1 MTKKGLIPVACA
13 VLMALV
19 SVSCRL
25 KVEFGKSPVKRVV
38 AAMTLEEKVS
48 LLVGVGAWNG
58 NDIAQ
63 EIKDA
68 KALIPGCAGQTYPI
82 PRLGIPSVMLPDG
95 PGGLRINP
103 TRQDDDKTYYCTSFP
118 VATLLAQSWNPQLV
132 EEVGAAIGDE
142 VKRYGADCL
151 LAPALNLHRNP
162 LLGRSFEYYS
172 EDPVVSGKTAAA
184 MVRGVQ
190 SNGVGATIKH
200 YALNNQETNRM
211 ANDVRIDQQTA
222 RELYLKGFEIA
233 VRESQPWAVM
243 TSYNKVNGTYA
254 PENATLIDS
263 ILRREWGFDG
273 MVMTDWGGGR
283 DAVATVESGND
294 LLMPGSANQIKAI
307 IDAVDEG
314 TLDEEVIDRNVANV
328 LAFIARSPKMQGY
341 EFMNDPDLTAHAQ
354 VSRSSATEGMVLLK
368 NNGALPLNGK
378 CRMIALY
385 GVSSYD
391 MYVVGTGSGS
401 VNYKHAVGLDEGL
414 KAAGYKLEPSVSSA
428 YSRYV
433 NEHKSAARPGDF
445 MRTNLTN
452 HVIPQS
458 LVRKPFQYRADAIA
472 SDIAIITI
480 GRSCGESA
488 DRTYEG
494 DYTLTEIEQGLIAD
508 VCDAFHS
515 KGKKVVVILNIG
527 APIETASWKSRPD
540 AILLAG
546 LPGQEAGYAITDVLK
561 GAVNPSGKLVDTYVI
576 DYMDMP
582 STANYPLNARELQQQ
597 ARSNRGN
604 PDAQPVPLYDYTE
617 YKERL
622 DIGYRYYDRH
632 PEQVSYPF
640 GFGLSYTT
648 FAYSEPQAK
657 VGDGIITL
665 SVKVTNTGKV
675 AGKESVQ
682 VYVEAPNGG
691 LNNLK
696 KELKAYG
703 KTALLQ
709 PGAAEVLEF
718 KLSDYDLAGFD
729 MLSSSWQTLP
739 GNYKA
744 DFAASSQDIRCQALF
759 TIADPSNY
767 PAYGALQ

>member
-1 MTKKGLIPVACA
+1 MTKKALIPVACA
-13 VLMALV
+13 ALVALMA
-19 SVSCRL
+19 VSCNRTP
-25 KVEFGKSPVKRVV
+25 EFGKSPVKKVV
-38 AAMTLEEKVS
+38 AAMTLEEKVN

-68 KALIPGCAGQTYPI
+68 KNLIPGCAGQTYPI

-103 TRQDDDKTYYCTSFP
+103 TRQGEEKTYYCTSFP
-118 VATLLAQSWNPQLV
+118 VATMLAQTWNQQLV
-132 EEVGAAIGDE
+132 EEVGTAIGDE

-151 LAPALNLHRNP
+151 LAPALNIHRNP
-162 LLGRSFEYYS
+162 LLGRNFEYYS
-172 EDPVVSGKTAAA
+172 EDPVISGKTAAA

-200 YALNNQETNRM
+200 FALNNQETNRM
-211 ANDVRIDQQTA
+211 ANDVQIDQQTA
-222 RELYLKGFEIA
+222 REIYLKGFEIA

-243 TSYNKVNGTYA
+243 TSYNKINGTYA
-254 PENATLIDS
+254 PENEDLIEN
-263 ILRREWGFDG
+263 ILRQEWGFEG

-283 DAVATVESGND
+283 DAVATVNAGND
-294 LLMPGSANQIKAI
+294 LLMPGGANQISAI
-307 IDAVDEG
+307 IEAVQNG
-314 TLDEEVIDRNVANV
+314 TLDEKIIDRNVTRI
-328 LAFIARSPKMQGY
+328 LELIARSPKMQGY
-341 EFMNDPDLTAHAQ
+341 EFQNDPDLKAHAQ

-368 NNGALPLNGK
+368 NEGALPLAK
-378 CRMIALY
+378 DCKMIALY
-385 GVSSYD
+385 GTSSYD

-401 VNYKHAVGLDEGL
+401 VNYEHAVGLNEGL
-414 KAAGYKLEPSVSSA
+414 TAAGYKLEPSVSSA
-428 YSRYV
+428 YTKYVQENNSRV
-433 NEHKSAARPGDF
+433 SARNF

-452 HVIPQS
+452 HVIPES
-458 LVRKPFQYRADAIA
+458 LVRKPYQYRADAIA

-488 DRTYEG
+488 DRGYEG
-494 DYTLTEIEQGLIAD
+494 DYTLTDIEQGLIKD

-527 APIETASWKSRPD
+527 APIETASWKTQPD

-546 LPGQEAGYAITDVLK
+546 LPGQEAGHAITDVLK
-561 GAVNPSGKLVDTYVI
+561 GAVNPSGKLVDTYVVDFNKI
-576 DYMDMP
+576 P
-582 STANYPLNARELQQQ
+582 STANFPVNARELQSQVR
-597 ARSNRGN
+597 ANRGN
-604 PDAQPVPLYDYTE
+604 PDAKPVSKYDYTE

-622 DIGYRYYDRH
+622 DIGYRYFDRH

-657 VGDGIITL
+657 IEDGVINM
-665 SVKVTNTGKV
+665 SVKVTNTGSV
-675 AGKESVQ
+675 AGKEAVQ
-682 VYVEAPNGG
+682 VYIEAPKGG
-691 LNNLK
+691 MGNLT

-709 PGAAEVLEF
+709 PGESQTLEF
-718 KLSDYDLAGFD
+718 TLSQYELAGFD
-729 MLSSSWQTLP
+729 LSASNWKTVN
-739 GNYKA
+739 GDYKA
-744 DFAASSQDIRCQALF
+744 DFAASSQDIRCQATF
-759 TIADPSNY
+759 SIAVASTY
-767 PAYGALQ
+767 PAYGEL

>member
-1 MTKKGLIPVACA
+1 MTRKSFILTFCA
-13 VLMALV
+13 AVTAILT
-19 SVSCRL
+19 VSCNRQ
-25 KVEFGKSPVKRVV
+25 VEFGKSPVNKVV
-38 AAMTLEEKVS
+38 AAMTLEEKVN

-63 EIKDA
+63 EITDA
-68 KALIPGCAGQTYPI
+68 KNLIPGCAGQTYPI

-103 TRQDDDKTYYCTSFP
+103 TRQNDENTYYCTSFP
-118 VATLLAQSWNPQLV
+118 VATVLAQSWNQELV

-142 VKRYGADCL
+142 VRRYGADCL

-162 LLGRSFEYYS
+162 LLGRNFEYYS
-172 EDPVVSGKTAAA
+172 EDPVISGKTAAA

-211 ANDVRIDQQTA
+211 ANDVRIDEQTA

-243 TSYNKVNGTYA
+243 TSYNKINGTYA

-263 ILRREWGFDG
+263 ILRQEWGFEG

-283 DAVATVESGND
+283 DAVATVQAGND
-294 LLMPGSANQIKAI
+294 LLMPGSANQIKSI
-307 IDAVDEG
+307 IEAVQNG
-314 TLDEEVIDRNVANV
+314 TLDEKVIDRNVARI
-328 LAFIARSPKMQGY
+328 LAFIARSPKMQAF
-341 EFMNDPDLTAHAQ
+341 EFMNDPDLDAHAQ

-368 NNGALPLNGK
+368 NEGALPLASNCG
-378 CRMIALY
+378 MIALY

-401 VNYKHAVGLDEGL
+401 VNYRHAVGLDEGL
-414 KAAGYKLEPSVSSA
+414 KAAGYKLEPSVYNS
-428 YSRYV
+428 YSKYV
-433 NEHKSAARPGDF
+433 EEHKQVSRPGNF

-458 LVRKPFQYRADAIA
+458 LVRKPYQYRADAIA
-472 SDIAIITI
+472 SDIAVITI

-488 DRTYEG
+488 DRGYEG
-494 DYTLTEIEQGLIAD
+494 DYTLTDIEQGLIKD

-546 LPGQEAGYAITDVLK
+546 LPGQEAGYAVTDVLK
-561 GAVNPSGKLVDTYVI
+561 GDVNPSGKLVDTYVI
-576 DYMDMP
+576 DFNKIP
-582 STANYPLNARELQQQ
+582 STANFPVNARELQSKVR
-597 ARSNRGN
+597 ANRNN
-604 PDAQPVPLYDYTE
+604 PDAKPVANYDYTE
-617 YKERL
+617 YKERM
-622 DIGYRYYDRH
+622 DIGYRFFDRH
-632 PEQVSYPF
+632 PELVSYPF
-640 GFGLSYTT
+640 GYGLSYTA
-648 FAYSEPQAK
+648 FAYSEPQAS
-657 VGDGIITL
+657 VADGVISL

-675 AGKESVQ
+675 AGKEAVQ
-682 VYVEAPNGG
+682 VYIEAPKGG
-691 LNNLK
+691 LNKLT

-703 KTALLQ
+703 KTAVLQ
-709 PGAAEVLEF
+709 PGESQLMEF
-718 KLSDYDLAGFD
+718 KLSEYDLAGFD
-729 MLSSSWQTLP
+729 AASSSWKTVN
-739 GNYKA
+739 GEYKA
-744 DFAASSQDIRCQALF
+744 DFAASSQDIRSQASF
-759 TIADPSNY
+759 TIAEAQSFT
-767 PAYGALQ
+767 AIGKL

>member
-1 MTKKGLIPVACA
+1 MKRKAPGVIACA
-13 VLMALV
+13 VMLLFF
-19 SVSCRL
+19 SVSCNRI
-25 KVEFGKSPVKRVV
+25 VEFGKSPVNKVV
-38 AAMTLEEKVS
+38 ASMTLEEKVN
-48 LLVGVGAWNG
+48 LLVGAGAWNG
-58 NDIAQ
+58 DDIAQ

-103 TRQDDDKTYYCTSFP
+103 TRQGDEKTYYCTSFP
-118 VATLLAQSWNPQLV
+118 VATVLAQSWNQQLV

-190 SNGVGATIKH
+190 GNGVGATIKH

-211 ANDVRIDQQTA
+211 ANDVRVDEQTA

-243 TSYNKVNGTYA
+243 TSYNKINGTYA
-254 PENATLIDS
+254 PENAFLIDS
-263 ILRREWGFDG
+263 ILRQEWGFKG

-283 DAVATVESGND
+283 DAVATVQAGND
-294 LLMPGSANQIKAI
+294 LIMPGNANQIKTI
-307 IDAVDEG
+307 IEAVRDG
-314 TLDEEVIDRNVANV
+314 VLDEKVIDCNVERV
-328 LAFIARSPKMQGY
+328 LEFVARSPKMQDY
-341 EFMNDPDLTAHAQ
+341 VFLNDPDLDAHAL

-368 NNGALPLNGK
+368 NEDALPFDPK

-401 VNYKHAVGLDEGL
+401 VNYRHAAGLDEGL
-414 KAAGYKLEPSVSSA
+414 QAAGYKLEPSVYTS

-433 NEHKSAARPGDF
+433 SEHRQSTRPSDF
-445 MRTNLTN
+445 MRTGLTN

-458 LVRKPFQYRADAIA
+458 LVRKPYVYRADAIS
-472 SDIAIITI
+472 SDIAVITI

-488 DRTYEG
+488 DRAYEN
-494 DYTLTEIEQGLIAD
+494 DYTLTEIEQGLIKD

-515 KGKKVVVILNIG
+515 KGKKVVVILNTG
-527 APIETASWKSRPD
+527 APIETVSWKDYPD

-546 LPGQEAGYAITDVLK
+546 LPGQEAGYAITDVLTGK
-561 GAVNPSGKLVDTYVI
+561 VNPSGKLVDTYVK
-576 DYMDMP
+576 DFMDMP
-582 STANYPLNARELQQQ
+582 STANFPVKARELQAL
-597 ARSNRGN
+597 ARSNRNN
-604 PDAQPVPLYDYTE
+604 PYAQPLANYDYTE
-617 YKERL
+617 YRERL

-632 PEQVSYPF
+632 PEEVSYPF
-640 GFGLSYTT
+640 GFGLSYTR
-648 FAYSEPQAK
+648 FAYSESQARFEGG
-657 VGDGIITL
+657 VVNL
-665 SVKVTNTGKV
+665 SVKVTNTGNV
-675 AGKESVQ
+675 AGKEVVQ
-682 VYVEAPNGG
+682 VYIEAPGGG
-691 LNNLK
+691 LNNLV

-709 PGAAEVLEF
+709 PGESQVLEF
-718 KLSDYDLAGFD
+718 RLSEYDLASFN
-729 MLSSSWQTLP
+729 MSESCWQTLK
-739 GNYKA
+739 GEYMA
-744 DFAASSQDIRCQALF
+744 DFAASSQDIRCQSRF
-759 TIADPSNY
+759 SITR
-767 PAYGALQ
+767 

>member
-1 MTKKGLIPVACA
+1 MIKRLSVPA
-13 VLMALV
+13 VCLMLAVVLF
-19 SVSCRL
+19 SCNRT
-25 KVEFGKSPVKRVV
+25 VEFGKSPVKKVV

-58 NDIAQ
+58 DDIAQ

-68 KALIPGCAGQTYPI
+68 KGLIPGCAGQTYPI

-103 TRQDDDKTYYCTSFP
+103 TREGQDKTYYCTSFP
-118 VATLLAQSWNPQLV
+118 VATMLAQSWNQQLV
-132 EEVGAAIGDE
+132 EEVGTAIGDE

-172 EDPVVSGKTAAA
+172 EDPLVSGKTAAA

-190 SNGVGATIKH
+190 SNDVGATIKH
-200 YALNNQETNRM
+200 YALNSQETNRM
-211 ANDVRIDQQTA
+211 ANDARVDQQTA

-233 VRESQPWAVM
+233 VRESDPWAVM
-243 TSYNKVNGTYA
+243 TSYNKVNGIYA

-263 ILRREWGFDG
+263 ILRREWGFQG

-283 DAVATVESGND
+283 DAVATVQAGND

-307 IDAVDEG
+307 MEAVQNG
-314 TLDEEVIDRNVANV
+314 TLDEKTIDRNVEKI
-328 LAFIARSPKMQGY
+328 LAFVERSPKMQGY
-341 EFMNDPDLTAHAQ
+341 EFRNDPDLTAHAQ

-368 NNGALPLNGK
+368 NSGALPLDKN

-433 NEHKSAARPGDF
+433 TDNNKRVSAGDF

-458 LVRKPFQYRADAIA
+458 LVRKPYQYRADAIA

-488 DRTYEG
+488 DRGYED
-494 DYTLTEIEQGLIAD
+494 DYLLTDIEQGLIKD
-508 VCDAFHS
+508 VCEAFHS
-515 KGKKVVVILNIG
+515 KNKKVVVILNIG
-527 APIETASWKSRPD
+527 APIETASWKGYPD

-546 LPGQEAGYAITDVLK
+546 LPGQEAGYAVTDVLK
-561 GAVNPSGKLVDTYVI
+561 GTVNPSGKLVDTYVV
-576 DYMDMP
+576 DYMNMP
-582 STANYPLNARELQQQ
+582 STANYPVRARELQTQ
-597 ARSNRGN
+597 ARANRGN
-604 PDAQPVPLYDYTE
+604 PDAKPVPCYDYTE
-617 YKERL
+617 YRERM

-657 VGDGIITL
+657 VVDGVVNL

-675 AGKESVQ
+675 AGKEAVQ
-682 VYVEAPNGG
+682 VYIESPDGG
-691 LNNLK
+691 LTKLV
-696 KELKAYG
+696 KELRAYG

-709 PGAAEVLEF
+709 PGESEVLEF
-718 KLSDYDLAGFD
+718 RLAGYDLSGFNPA
-729 MLSSSWQTLP
+729 SSSWQTLQ
-739 GNYKA
+739 GDYKA
-744 DFAASSQDIRCQALF
+744 DFAASSQDIRCQAPF
-759 TIADPSNY
+759 SITEAQTF
-767 PAYGALQ
+767 PAYGSL

>member
-1 MTKKGLIPVACA
+1 MACA
-13 VLMALV
+13 ALMA
-19 SVSCRL
+19 SVTISCNR
-25 KVEFGKSPVKRVV
+25 KVEFGKSPVNKVV
-38 AAMTLEEKVS
+38 AALTLEEKVN

-58 NDIAQ
+58 NEIAQ

-68 KALIPGCAGQTYPI
+68 KNLIPGCAGQTYPI

-103 TRQDDDKTYYCTSFP
+103 TRQGDENTYYCTSFP
-118 VATLLAQSWNPQLV
+118 VATVLAQTWNQQLV
-132 EEVGAAIGDE
+132 EEVGVAIGDE

-162 LLGRSFEYYS
+162 LLGRNFEYYS
-172 EDPVVSGKTAAA
+172 EDPVISGKTAAA

-211 ANDVRIDQQTA
+211 ANDAQVDQQTA

-243 TSYNKVNGTYA
+243 TSYNKINGTYA
-254 PENATLIDS
+254 PENEALIEE
-263 ILRREWGFDG
+263 ILRKEWGFEG

-283 DAVATVESGND
+283 DAVATVKAGND
-294 LLMPGSANQIKAI
+294 LLMPGNANQIKAI
-307 IDAVDEG
+307 IEAVQNGLIDEKI
-314 TLDEEVIDRNVANV
+314 IDRNVERILEFV
-328 LAFIARSPKMQGY
+328 ARSPKMQGY
-341 EFMNDPDLTAHAQ
+341 EFLNDPDLTAHAQ

-368 NNGALPLNGK
+368 NEGALPFAKDCN
-378 CRMIALY
+378 MIALY

-414 KAAGYKLEPSVSSA
+414 KAAGYKLEPSVYNS
-428 YSRYV
+428 YSKYV
-433 NEHKSAARPGDF
+433 EEHKQSARPGNF

-458 LVRKPFQYRADAIA
+458 LVRQPFQYRADAIA
-472 SDIAIITI
+472 SDIAVITI

-488 DRTYEG
+488 DRGYEG
-494 DYTLTEIEQGLIAD
+494 DYTLTDIEQGLIKD

-527 APIETASWKSRPD
+527 APIETASWKSLPD

-546 LPGQEAGYAITDVLK
+546 LPGQEAGYAVTDVLK
-561 GAVNPSGKLVDTYVI
+561 GDVNPSGKLVDTYVVDFMKI
-576 DYMDMP
+576 P
-582 STANYPLNARELQQQ
+582 STANFPINARELQTA
-597 ARSNRGN
+597 ARANRNN
-604 PDAQPVPLYDYTE
+604 PDAKPVANYDFTE

-622 DIGYRYYDRH
+622 NIGYRFYDRH

-648 FAYSEPQAK
+648 FAYSEPLAK
-657 VGDGIITL
+657 VEDGIISL
-665 SVKVTNTGKV
+665 SVKVTNTGNV
-675 AGKESVQ
+675 AGKEVVQ
-682 VYVEAPNGG
+682 IYIEAPQNGSNG
-691 LNNLK
+691 LQ
-696 KELKAYG
+696 KELKTYG
-703 KTALLQ
+703 KTALLE
-709 PGAAEVLEF
+709 PGQSEVLEF
-718 KLSDYDLAGFD
+718 TLSEYDLAGFKID
-729 MLSSSWQTLP
+729 ANAWITAK
-739 GNYKA
+739 GDYKA
-744 DFAASSQDIRCQALF
+744 DFAASAQDIRCQSTFSVAE
-759 TIADPSNY
+759 TKTYA
-767 PAYGALQ
+767 AYGAL

>member
-1 MTKKGLIPVACA
+1 MKKLVLIPA
-13 VLMALV
+13 VIAALALMTV
-19 SVSCRL
+19 GCNR
-25 KVEFGKSPVKRVV
+25 KVEFGKSPVKKVV
-38 AAMTLEEKVS
+38 AAMTLEEKVN
-48 LLVGVGAWNG
+48 LLVGIGAWNG
-58 NDIAQ
+58 NDIVQ

-68 KALIPGCAGQTYPI
+68 KNLIPGCAGQTYPI

-103 TRQDDDKTYYCTSFP
+103 TRQGDDKTYYCTSFP
-118 VATLLAQSWNPQLV
+118 VATILAQTWNQQLV
-132 EEVGAAIGDE
+132 EEVGTAIGDE

-151 LAPALNLHRNP
+151 LAPALNIHRNP
-162 LLGRSFEYYS
+162 LLGRNFEYYS
-172 EDPVVSGKTAAA
+172 EDPVISGKTAAA

-200 YALNNQETNRM
+200 FALNNQETNRM
-211 ANDVRIDQQTA
+211 ANDAQVDQQTA
-222 RELYLKGFEIA
+222 REIYLKGFEIA

-243 TSYNKVNGTYA
+243 TSYNKINGTYA
-254 PENATLIDS
+254 PENEDLIEK
-263 ILRREWGFDG
+263 ILRQEWGFEG

-283 DAVATVESGND
+283 DAVATVKAGND

-307 IDAVDEG
+307 IEAVQNG
-314 TLDEEVIDRNVANV
+314 ILDENIVDRNVARILEFV
-328 LAFIARSPKMQGY
+328 ARSPKMQGY
-341 EFMNDPDLTAHAQ
+341 EFLNDPDMAAHAQ

-368 NNGALPLNGK
+368 NNGALPFSKK
-378 CRMIALY
+378 CKMIALY

-391 MYVVGTGSGS
+391 LYVVGTGSGS
-401 VNYKHAVGLDEGL
+401 VNYNHAVGLDEGL

-428 YSRYV
+428 YTRYV
-433 NEHKSAARPGDF
+433 QENNSRVSAGNF

-472 SDIAIITI
+472 SDIAVITI

-488 DRTYEG
+488 DRGYEG
-494 DYTLTEIEQGLIAD
+494 DYTLTEIEQGLIKD
-508 VCDAFHS
+508 VCEAFHS

-527 APIETASWKSRPD
+527 APIETASWKSEPD

-546 LPGQEAGYAITDVLK
+546 LPGQEAGHAITDVLK
-561 GAVNPSGKLVDTYVI
+561 GAVNPSGKLVDTYVVDFNMI
-576 DYMDMP
+576 P
-582 STANYPLNARELQQQ
+582 STANFPVDARGLQSQ
-597 ARSNRGN
+597 ARANRGN
-604 PDAQPVPLYDYTE
+604 PDAKPVSNYDYTE

-648 FAYSEPQAK
+648 FSYSEPMAK
-657 VGDGIITL
+657 VEDGILNL
-665 SVKVTNTGKV
+665 SVKVTNTGSI
-675 AGKESVQ
+675 AGKEAVQ
-682 VYVEAPNGG
+682 IYIEAPNGG
-691 LNNLK
+691 LNKLT

-709 PGAAEVLEF
+709 PGESQTLEF
-718 KLSDYDLAGFD
+718 RLSEYELAGFNQETAG
-729 MLSSSWQTLP
+729 WQTLQ
-739 GNYKA
+739 GDYKA
-744 DFAASSQDIRCQALF
+744 DFAASSQDIRCQAQF
-759 TIADPSNY
+759 TIANDGNY
-767 PAYGALQ
+767 PAYGKL

>member
-1 MTKKGLIPVACA
+1 MIKRLSVPA
-13 VLMALV
+13 VCLMLAIVLF
-19 SVSCRL
+19 SCNRT
-25 KVEFGKSPVKRVV
+25 VEFGKSPVKKVV

-58 NDIAQ
+58 DDIDQ

-68 KALIPGCAGQTYPI
+68 KNLIPGCAGQTYPI

-103 TRQDDDKTYYCTSFP
+103 TREGQDKTYYCTSFP
-118 VATLLAQSWNPQLV
+118 VATMLAQSWNQQLV
-132 EEVGAAIGDE
+132 EEVGTAIGDE

-172 EDPVVSGKTAAA
+172 EDPLVSGKTAAA

-190 SNGVGATIKH
+190 SNDVGATIKH
-200 YALNNQETNRM
+200 FALNSQETNRM
-211 ANDVRIDQQTA
+211 ANDARVDQQTA

-233 VRESQPWAVM
+233 VRESDPWAVM
-243 TSYNKVNGTYA
+243 TSYNKVNGIYA

-263 ILRREWGFDG
+263 ILRREWGFQG

-283 DAVATVESGND
+283 DAVATVQAGND

-307 IDAVDEG
+307 MEAVQNG
-314 TLDEEVIDRNVANV
+314 TLDEKTIDRNVEKI
-328 LAFIARSPKMQGY
+328 LAFVERSPKMQGY
-341 EFMNDPDLTAHAQ
+341 EFRNDPDLTAHAQ

-368 NNGALPLNGK
+368 NSGALPLDKN

-433 NEHKSAARPGDF
+433 TDNNKRVSAGDF

-458 LVRKPFQYRADAIA
+458 LVRKPYQYRADAIA

-488 DRTYEG
+488 DRGYED
-494 DYTLTEIEQGLIAD
+494 DYLLTDIELGLIKD

-515 KGKKVVVILNIG
+515 KNKKVVVILNIG
-527 APIETASWKSRPD
+527 APIETASWKGYPD

-546 LPGQEAGYAITDVLK
+546 LPGQEAGYAVTDVLK
-561 GAVNPSGKLVDTYVI
+561 GTVNPSGKLVDTYVV

-582 STANYPLNARELQQQ
+582 STANYPVRARELQTQ
-597 ARSNRGN
+597 ARANRGN
-604 PDAQPVPLYDYTE
+604 PDAKPVPCYDYTE
-617 YKERL
+617 YRERM

-657 VGDGIITL
+657 VVDGVVNL
-665 SVKVTNTGKV
+665 SVKVTNTGRV
-675 AGKESVQ
+675 AGKEAVQ
-682 VYVEAPNGG
+682 VYIESPDGG
-691 LNNLK
+691 LTKLV
-696 KELKAYG
+696 KELRAYG

-709 PGAAEVLEF
+709 PGESEVLEF
-718 KLSDYDLAGFD
+718 RLAGYDLSGFNPA
-729 MLSSSWQTLP
+729 SSSWQTLQ
-739 GNYKA
+739 GDYKA
-744 DFAASSQDIRCQALF
+744 DFAASSQDIRCQAPF
-759 TIADPSNY
+759 SITEAQTF
-767 PAYGALQ
+767 PAYGSL

>member
-1 MTKKGLIPVACA
+1 MTKKALIPVALA
-13 VLMALV
+13 AIVAI
-19 SVSCRL
+19 SFVSCNRE
-25 KVEFGKSPVKRVV
+25 VQFGKSPVKKVV
-38 AAMTLEEKVS
+38 AAMTLEEKVN
-48 LLVGVGAWNG
+48 LLVGAGAWNG

-68 KALIPGCAGQTYPI
+68 KGLIPGCAGQTYPI

-103 TRQDDDKTYYCTSFP
+103 TRQGDENTYYCTSFP
-118 VATLLAQSWNPQLV
+118 VATVLAQSWNQQLV
-132 EEVGAAIGDE
+132 EEVGTAIGDE

-162 LLGRSFEYYS
+162 LLGRNFEYYS
-172 EDPVVSGKTAAA
+172 EDPVISGKTAAA

-200 YALNNQETNRM
+200 FALNNQETNRM
-211 ANDVRIDQQTA
+211 ANDAQVDQQTA

-243 TSYNKVNGTYA
+243 TSYNKINGTYA
-254 PENATLIDS
+254 PENENLIEE
-263 ILRREWGFDG
+263 ILRNEWGFEG

-283 DAVATVESGND
+283 DAVATVKAGND
-294 LLMPGSANQIKAI
+294 LLMPGSAQQIQTI
-307 IDAVDEG
+307 IEAVQNG
-314 TLDEEVIDRNVANV
+314 TLDEKIIDRNVERILEFV
-328 LAFIARSPKMQGY
+328 ARSPKMQGY
-341 EFMNDPDLTAHAQ
+341 EFQNDPDLNAHAA
-354 VSRSSATEGMVLLK
+354 VARSSATEGMVLLK
-368 NNGALPLNGK
+368 NNGALPLAKG
-378 CRMIALY
+378 CEMIALY

-414 KAAGYKLEPSVSSA
+414 KAAGYKLEPSVYNS
-428 YSRYV
+428 YSKYV
-433 NEHKSAARPGDF
+433 EEHKQTARPGGF

-458 LVRKPFQYRADAIA
+458 LVRKPYQYRADAIA

-488 DRTYEG
+488 DRGYDN
-494 DYTLTEIEQGLIAD
+494 DYTLTEIEQGLIKD

-527 APIETASWKSRPD
+527 APIETASWKAQPD

-546 LPGQEAGYAITDVLK
+546 LPGQEAGYAVTDVLK
-561 GAVNPSGKLVDTYVI
+561 GDVNPSGKLVDTYVV
-576 DYMDMP
+576 DFGKMP
-582 STANYPLNARELQQQ
+582 STANFPVNARELQSA
-597 ARSNRGN
+597 ARANRNN
-604 PDAQPVPLYDYTE
+604 PDAKPVALYDYTE

-622 DIGYRYYDRH
+622 NIGYRYYDNH
-632 PEQVSYPF
+632 PDQVSYPF
-640 GFGLSYTT
+640 GFGMSYTT
-648 FAYSEPQAK
+648 FSYSDAQAK
-657 VGDGIITL
+657 VEDGIINL
-665 SVKVTNTGKV
+665 SVKVTNTGSV
-675 AGKESVQ
+675 AGKEAVQ
-682 VYVEAPNGG
+682 VYIEAPKGG
-691 LNNLK
+691 LNKLT

-709 PGAAEVLEF
+709 PGESEVMEF
-718 KLSDYDLAGFD
+718 RLSGYELAGFNQD
-729 MLSSSWQTLP
+729 ASTWQTLK
-739 GNYKA
+739 GDYKA
-744 DFAASSQDIRCQALF
+744 DFAASSQDIRCQAPF
-759 TIADPSNY
+759 SIAQEQTFS
-767 PAYGALQ
+767 AYGAL

>member
-1 MTKKGLIPVACA
+1 MKKMLIPVVC
-13 VLMALV
+13 LILV
-19 SVSCRL
+19 AIVIVSCNT
-25 KVEFGKSPVKRVV
+25 KVEFGKSPVNRVI
-38 AAMTLEEKVS
+38 AAMTLEEKVN

-58 NDIAQ
+58 NNIAQ

-68 KALIPGCAGQTYPI
+68 KDLIPGCAGQTYPI

-95 PGGLRINP
+95 PGGLRIYP
-103 TRQDDDKTYYCTSFP
+103 TREGDENTYYCTSFP
-118 VATLLAQSWNPQLV
+118 VATMLAQTWNQQLV

-211 ANDVRIDQQTA
+211 ANDAHVDQQTA

-233 VRESQPWAVM
+233 ICESQPWAVM
-243 TSYNKVNGTYA
+243 TSYNKINGTYA
-254 PENATLIDS
+254 PENGTLIDS
-263 ILRREWGFDG
+263 ILRKEWGFDG

-283 DAVATVESGND
+283 DAVATVRAGND
-294 LLMPGSANQIKAI
+294 LLMPGSANQIRAI
-307 IDAVDEG
+307 IDAVEDG
-314 TLDEEVIDRNVANV
+314 TLDEKIIDRNVANI
-328 LAFIARSPKMQGY
+328 LTFIARSPKMQGY
-341 EFMNDPDLTAHAQ
+341 EFLNDPDLSAHAK
-354 VSRSSATEGMVLLK
+354 VSRSSAAEGMVLLK
-368 NNGALPLNGK
+368 NQGALPFDKK

-414 KAAGYKLEPSVSSA
+414 KAAGYRLEPAVSSA
-428 YSRYV
+428 YSKYV
-433 NEHKSAARPGDF
+433 DEHNKSVRPGDF

-458 LVRKPFQYRADAIA
+458 LVRKPYQYRADAIS

-488 DRTYEG
+488 DRGYQD
-494 DYTLTEIEQGLIAD
+494 DYLLTDIELGLIKD

-515 KGKKVVVILNIG
+515 KNKKVVVILNIG
-527 APIETASWKSRPD
+527 APIETASWKAYPD

-546 LPGQEAGYAITDVLK
+546 LPGQEAGYAVTDVLK
-561 GAVNPSGKLVDTYVI
+561 GDVNPSGKLVDTYVV
-576 DYMDMP
+576 DYMRMP
-582 STANYPLNARELQQQ
+582 STGYFPVNALELQSQSR
-597 ARSNRGN
+597 ANRGN
-604 PDAQPVPLYDYTE
+604 PDATPVANYDYTE

-622 DIGYRYYDRH
+622 GIGYRYYDRH
-632 PEQVSYPF
+632 PRQVSYPF

-648 FAYSEPQAK
+648 FAYSEPQASIS
-657 VGDGIITL
+657 DGIINL
-665 SVKVTNTGKV
+665 SVKVTNTGSV
-675 AGKESVQ
+675 AGKEAVQ
-682 VYVEAPNGG
+682 VYVEAPGGG
-691 LNNLK
+691 LNGLV
-696 KELKAYG
+696 KELKSYG

-709 PGAAEVLEF
+709 PGESQVLEF
-718 KLSDYDLAGFD
+718 KLSEYELAAFN
-729 MLSSSWQTLP
+729 MKLSSWQTVQ
-739 GNYKA
+739 GVYNA
-744 DFAASSQDIRCQALF
+744 DFAASSQDIRCQAQF
-759 TIADPSNY
+759 TLDEAKTY
-767 PAYGALQ
+767 PAFGSL

>member
-1 MTKKGLIPVACA
+1 MTKKALIPVALA
-13 VLMALV
+13 AIVAI
-19 SVSCRL
+19 SFVSCNRE
-25 KVEFGKSPVKRVV
+25 VQFGKSPVKKVV
-38 AAMTLEEKVS
+38 AAMTLEEKVN
-48 LLVGVGAWNG
+48 LLVGAGAWNG

-68 KALIPGCAGQTYPI
+68 KGLIPGCAGQTYPI

-103 TRQDDDKTYYCTSFP
+103 TRQGDENTYYCTSFP
-118 VATLLAQSWNPQLV
+118 VATVLAQSWNQQLV
-132 EEVGAAIGDE
+132 EEVGTAIGDE

-162 LLGRSFEYYS
+162 LLGRNFEYYS
-172 EDPVVSGKTAAA
+172 EDPVISGKTAAA

-200 YALNNQETNRM
+200 FALNNQETNRM
-211 ANDVRIDQQTA
+211 ANDAQVDQQTA

-243 TSYNKVNGTYA
+243 TSYNKINGTYA
-254 PENATLIDS
+254 PENENLIEE
-263 ILRREWGFDG
+263 ILRNEWGFEG

-283 DAVATVESGND
+283 DAVATVKAGND
-294 LLMPGSANQIKAI
+294 LLMPGSAQQIQTI
-307 IDAVDEG
+307 IEAVQNG
-314 TLDEEVIDRNVANV
+314 TLDEKIIDRNVERILEFV
-328 LAFIARSPKMQGY
+328 ARSPKMQGY
-341 EFMNDPDLTAHAQ
+341 EFQNDPDLSAHAA
-354 VSRSSATEGMVLLK
+354 VARSSATEGMVLLK
-368 NNGALPLNGK
+368 NDGALPLAKG
-378 CRMIALY
+378 CEMIALY

-414 KAAGYKLEPSVSSA
+414 KAAGYKLEPSVYNS
-428 YSRYV
+428 YSKYV
-433 NEHKSAARPGDF
+433 EEHKQTARPGGF

-458 LVRKPFQYRADAIA
+458 LVRKPYQYRADAIA

-488 DRTYEG
+488 ARGYDN
-494 DYTLTEIEQGLIAD
+494 DYTLTEIEQGLIKD

-527 APIETASWKSRPD
+527 APIETASWKAQPD

-546 LPGQEAGYAITDVLK
+546 LPGQEAGYAVTDVLK
-561 GAVNPSGKLVDTYVI
+561 GDVNPSGKLVDTYVI
-576 DYMDMP
+576 DFGKMP
-582 STANYPLNARELQQQ
+582 STANFPVNARELQSA
-597 ARSNRGN
+597 ARANRNN
-604 PDAQPVPLYDYTE
+604 PDAKPVALYDYTE

-622 DIGYRYYDRH
+622 NIGYRYYDNH
-632 PEQVSYPF
+632 PDQVSYPF
-640 GFGLSYTT
+640 GFGMSYTT
-648 FAYSEPQAK
+648 FSYSDAQAK
-657 VGDGIITL
+657 VEDGIINL
-665 SVKVTNTGKV
+665 SVKVTNTGSV
-675 AGKESVQ
+675 AGKEAVQ
-682 VYVEAPNGG
+682 VYIEAPKGG
-691 LNNLK
+691 LNKLT

-709 PGAAEVLEF
+709 PGESEVMEF
-718 KLSDYDLAGFD
+718 KLSGYELAGFNQD
-729 MLSSSWQTLP
+729 ASTWQTLK
-739 GNYKA
+739 GDYKA
-744 DFAASSQDIRCQALF
+744 DFAASSQDIRCQAPF
-759 TIADPSNY
+759 SIAQEQTF
-767 PAYGALQ
+767 PAYGAL

>member
-1 MTKKGLIPVACA
+1 MKKLIPVVIAA
-13 VLMALV
+13 LALMTV
-19 SVSCRL
+19 GCNR
-25 KVEFGKSPVKRVV
+25 KVEFGKSPVKKVV
-38 AAMTLEEKVS
+38 AAMTLEEKVN
-48 LLVGVGAWNG
+48 LLVGIGAWNG
-58 NDIAQ
+58 DDIAQ

-68 KALIPGCAGQTYPI
+68 RNLIPGCAGQTYPI

-103 TRQDDDKTYYCTSFP
+103 TRQGDDNTYYCTSFP
-118 VATLLAQSWNPQLV
+118 VATILAQTWNQQLV
-132 EEVGAAIGDE
+132 EEVGVAIGDE

-162 LLGRSFEYYS
+162 LLGRNFEYYS
-172 EDPVVSGKTAAA
+172 EDPVISGKTAAA

-200 YALNNQETNRM
+200 FALNNQETNRM
-211 ANDVRIDQQTA
+211 ANDAQVDQQTA
-222 RELYLKGFEIA
+222 REIYLKGFEIA

-243 TSYNKVNGTYA
+243 TSYNKINGTYA
-254 PENATLIDS
+254 PENEDLIEK
-263 ILRREWGFDG
+263 ILRQEWGFEG

-283 DAVATVESGND
+283 DAVATVKAGND

-307 IDAVDEG
+307 IEAVQNG
-314 TLDEEVIDRNVANV
+314 ILDENIVDRNVARILEFV
-328 LAFIARSPKMQGY
+328 ARSPKMQGY
-341 EFMNDPDLTAHAQ
+341 EFLNDPDMAAHAQ

-368 NNGALPLNGK
+368 NNGALPFSKK
-378 CRMIALY
+378 CKMIALY

-391 MYVVGTGSGS
+391 LYVVGTGSGS
-401 VNYKHAVGLDEGL
+401 VNYNHAVGLDEGL

-428 YSRYV
+428 YTRYV
-433 NEHKSAARPGDF
+433 QENNSRVSAGNF

-458 LVRKPFQYRADAIA
+458 LVRKPFQYRADAIT
-472 SDIAIITI
+472 SDIAVITI

-488 DRTYEG
+488 DRVYEG
-494 DYTLTEIEQGLIAD
+494 DYTLTEIEQGLIKD
-508 VCDAFHS
+508 VCEAFHS

-527 APIETASWKSRPD
+527 APIETASWKSEPD

-546 LPGQEAGYAITDVLK
+546 LPGQEAGHAITDVLK
-561 GAVNPSGKLVDTYVI
+561 GAVNPSGKLVDTYVVDFNMI
-576 DYMDMP
+576 P
-582 STANYPLNARELQQQ
+582 STANFPVDARGLQSQ
-597 ARSNRGN
+597 ARANRGN
-604 PDAQPVPLYDYTE
+604 PDAKPVSNYDYTE

-648 FAYSEPQAK
+648 FSYSEPMAK
-657 VGDGIITL
+657 VEDGILNL
-665 SVKVTNTGKV
+665 SVKVTNTGSI
-675 AGKESVQ
+675 AGKEAVQ
-682 VYVEAPNGG
+682 IYIEAPNGG
-691 LNNLK
+691 LNKLT

-709 PGAAEVLEF
+709 PGESQTLEF
-718 KLSDYDLAGFD
+718 RLSEYELAGFNQETAG
-729 MLSSSWQTLP
+729 WQTLQ
-739 GNYKA
+739 GDYKA
-744 DFAASSQDIRCQALF
+744 DFAASSQDIRCQAQF
-759 TIADPSNY
+759 TIASDCNY
-767 PAYGALQ
+767 PAYGKL